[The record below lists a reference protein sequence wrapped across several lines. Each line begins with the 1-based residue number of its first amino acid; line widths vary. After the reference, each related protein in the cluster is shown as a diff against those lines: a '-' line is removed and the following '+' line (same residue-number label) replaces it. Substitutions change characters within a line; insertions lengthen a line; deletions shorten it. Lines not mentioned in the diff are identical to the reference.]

1 MQMDFDIPSISAIV
15 AAVGVL
21 VGVVIALIEL
31 RNLVKQR
38 QTDLVTRL
46 SRDIAAD
53 ERALDAFVD
62 IMESE
67 FDDYDD
73 FVKRY
78 GKFISKNQVPMSFM
92 IIGNSFEQIGVLLRN
107 KLIDASLVDQLFPI
121 SIMWEK
127 MKPLVEGMR
136 KEYHDPTFFEWFE
149 YLYNEMK
156 KRKREKF
163 RQPGVM
169 NGSNR
174 LHLWRHVT

>member
-1 MQMDFDIPSISAIV
+1 MLDIPSISAIV
-15 AAVGVL
+15 AAAGVL
-21 VGVVIALIEL
+21 VGVVIAVVEL

-46 SRDIAAD
+46 SRDIAID
-53 ERALDAFVD
+53 RQSLDAFVD
-62 IMESE
+62 VMDAE
-67 FDDYDD
+67 FDDYND

-78 GKFISKNQVPMSFM
+78 GKFVSKNPVPMSFM
-92 IIGNSFEQIGVLLRN
+92 MMGNSFEQIGVLLRN

-121 SIMWEK
+121 STMWDK

-156 KRKREKF
+156 KRE
-163 RQPGVM
+163 QAGVSS
-169 NGSNR
+169 G
-174 LHLWRHVT
+174 

>member
-1 MQMDFDIPSISAIV
+1 MLDIPSISAIV
-15 AAVGVL
+15 AAIGVL
-21 VGVVIALIEL
+21 VGVAIALVEL

-38 QTDLVTRL
+38 QTDLVTKL
-46 SRDIAAD
+46 SRDIAVD

-62 IMESE
+62 IMETE
-67 FDDYDD
+67 FDDYND
-73 FVKRY
+73 FVKKY
-78 GKFISKNQVPMSFM
+78 GKFISKKPVPMSFM
-92 IIGNSFEQIGVLLRN
+92 MIGNSFEQIGVLLRN

-156 KRKREKF
+156 KREQKLG
-163 RQPGVM
+163 QAGVR
-169 NGSNR
+169 NG
-174 LHLWRHVT
+174 

>member
-1 MQMDFDIPSISAIV
+1 MLDIPSISAI
-15 AAVGVL
+15 AAALGVL
-21 VGVVIALIEL
+21 VGVAIAVVEL

-46 SRDIAAD
+46 SRDIAVD

-62 IMESE
+62 IMEAE

-92 IIGNSFEQIGVLLRN
+92 MMGNFYEQIGVLLRN
-107 KLIDASLVDQLFPI
+107 KLIDASLVDQLFPVI
-121 SIMWEK
+121 ITWEK
-127 MKPLVEGMR
+127 TKPIVEGMR
-136 KEYHDPTFFEWFE
+136 KEYHDPGFFEWFE

-156 KRKREKF
+156 KREQKLQQK
-163 RQPGVM
+163 GVK
-169 NGSNR
+169 NG
-174 LHLWRHVT
+174 